1 MSSKNYGSRTCGKPY
16 VQKIKLNN
24 NKRTRRKPSKLICTD
39 CEESNDYIKLLSSKV
54 SRIEEIVDNFMN
66 LPKNKTENKLSI
78 FNAKFSL
85 NNVPCELEYDLSNFT
100 LENLQKLVIFTT
112 PNCKPNN

>member
-24 NKRTRRKPSKLICTD
+24 NKRTRRKPSKLCSD
-39 CEESNDYIKLLSSKV
+39 CEETNDYIKLLSSKV
-54 SRIEEIVDNFMN
+54 SRIEKIVDNFKN
-66 LPKNKTENKLSI
+66 LPKNKTENKLSV

-85 NNVPCELEYDLSNFT
+85 NNVPCEMEYDLSNFT

-112 PNCKPNN
+112 QNCKPKN